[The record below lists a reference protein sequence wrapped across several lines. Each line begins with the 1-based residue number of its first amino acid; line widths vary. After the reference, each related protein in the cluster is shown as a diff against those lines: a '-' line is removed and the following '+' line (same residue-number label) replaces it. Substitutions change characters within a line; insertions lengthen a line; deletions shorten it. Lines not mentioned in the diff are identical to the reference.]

1 MTNQIRTSKRHD
13 EAGFTLVELLV
24 VVVILGVLA
33 GIVVFAVGGL
43 TTNSVQAACKS
54 DYKSVEVAVETF
66 KAQEGIY
73 PTAGQ
78 NGISG
83 SDAVAGLMLTDT
95 SVTPNVGPW
104 LRDQPTN
111 GQHYRIIAATDGTGK
126 VQVYTST
133 GGATIPAPPVGSPT
147 ATAAD
152 CSFTK

>member
-1 MTNQIRTSKRHD
+1 MTMQIRTSKRHD
-13 EAGFTLVELLV
+13 AAGFTLVELLI

-78 NGISG
+78 NGITG

-111 GQHYRIIAATDGTGK
+111 GQHYRIQASTDGKGT

-133 GGATIPAPPVGSPT
+133 GGATIPALPTASPT

-152 CSFTK
+152 CSYTK